1 MAEFKLTR
9 NTRTR
14 KKDII
19 EQFGFKK
26 IEDGHYKMKL
36 KGIFEDHPQ
45 DYLNISL
52 NLNKAKLVITAM
64 PYYERIACN
73 STLYTDEMMSKEP
86 EWLENFFNSRIQWAI
101 DDVHQYVYE
110 DMTKQD
116 YN

>member
-14 KKDII
+14 KRDII

-36 KGIFEDHPQ
+36 NGIFENPQ
-45 DYLNISL
+45 DYLDITL
-52 NLNKAKLVITAM
+52 NLNKERMTIWAM
-64 PYYERIACN
+64 PYRERIACN
-73 STLYTDEMMSKEP
+73 STLDKGEMLSKDP

-101 DDVHQYVYE
+101 DDVHQYIYE
-110 DMTKQD
+110 DMPKQD
-116 YN
+116 FN

>member
-36 KGIFEDHPQ
+36 KGIFENPQ
-45 DYLNISL
+45 DYLDITL
-52 NLNKAKLVITAM
+52 NLNK
-64 PYYERIACN
+64 ERIISKN
-73 STLYTDEMMSKEP
+73 SQLVKDSSN
-86 EWLENFFNSRIQWAI
+86 L
-101 DDVHQYVYE
+101 
-110 DMTKQD
+110 
-116 YN
+116 

>member
-14 KKDII
+14 KRDII

-36 KGIFEDHPQ
+36 NGIFENPQ
-45 DYLNISL
+45 DYLDITL
-52 NLNKAKLVITAM
+52 NLNKERMTIWAM
-64 PYYERIACN
+64 PYRERIACN
-73 STLYTDEMMSKEP
+73 STLDKEEMLSKDP
-86 EWLENFFNSRIQWAI
+86 EWLERFFNSRIQWAI
-101 DDVHQYVYE
+101 DDVHQYIYE
-110 DMTKQD
+110 DMPKQD